1 MIKHIVMWKLKDAAE
16 GAGKQENARMMRSR
30 LEGLKSKINDIKSIE
45 VGINTSESADSY
57 DVMLYS
63 EFENAA
69 ALQRYQSHPEHLKV
83 ADFIAKV
90 RAERKVVDYEVP

>member
-1 MIKHIVMWKLKDAAE
+1 MWKLRDAAE
-16 GAGKQENARMMRSR
+16 GATKQDNALLMKSR
-30 LEGLKSKINDIKSIE
+30 LEALRSKIRDIKNIE
-45 VGINTSESADSY
+45 VGLNTSESADSY
-57 DVMLYS
+57 DVVLCS

-69 ALQRYQSHPEHLKV
+69 ALQRYQSNPEHLKV